1 MAIACRIAL
10 AATLVVGL
18 AAGCTSDG
26 SASGGGPLTP
36 PRATT
41 PVVTPSPTASQ
52 FPPVTPALR
61 VTPGEGPRG
70 TVVTVTG
77 PGCPS
82 GQLYFHD
89 SYNFTGPGRLNDTG
103 LRIAPFTQQPQGRVL
118 AHYTVRSDDSLG
130 RGIFV
135 LVCAGGSPS
144 GYFTVLR

>member
-1 MAIACRIAL
+1 MAITGRIAL
-10 AATLVVGL
+10 VAILVAGL
-18 AAGCTSDG
+18 TGGCTSG
-26 SASGGGPLTP
+26 GPAGGGGSSTP
-36 PRATT
+36 TPATT
-41 PVVTPSPTASQ
+41 PVVTPSPTGSLP
-52 FPPVTPALR
+52 PPVTPALR

-77 PGCPS
+77 PACPS

-103 LRIAPFTQQPQGRVL
+103 LRIVPFTQQPQGRVL
-118 AHYTVRSDDSLG
+118 ARYTVRSDDSLG